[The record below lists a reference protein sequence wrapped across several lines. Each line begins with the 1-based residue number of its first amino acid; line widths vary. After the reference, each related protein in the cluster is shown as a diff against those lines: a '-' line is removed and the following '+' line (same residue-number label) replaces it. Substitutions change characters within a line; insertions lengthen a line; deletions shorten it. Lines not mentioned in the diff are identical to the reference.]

1 MGKTGKKTEQDTAD
15 RSAKREKQKKT
26 GALAGLCKG
35 VTEAVGLTVF
45 TGACA
50 GAGVL
55 IGANFGFV
63 IAGLFGGN
71 HDEDL
76 PD

>member
-1 MGKTGKKTEQDTAD
+1 MIEVLILL
-15 RSAKREKQKKT
+15 
-26 GALAGLCKG
+26 LAGI
-35 VTEAVGLTVF
+35 
-45 TGACA
+45 
-50 GAGVL
+50 L

-76 PD
+76 PDQ